1 MPETPDVAA
10 VLRELPPGMTLTLK
24 WWARDGVVQADVPA
38 PTKTGL
44 VRRGLAEW
52 APGDD
57 LCPRLTDL
65 GIQIRDWLL
74 AETPDPTTERT
85 DKP

>member
-1 MPETPDVAA
+1 MIRALA
-10 VLRELPPGMTLTLK
+10 
-24 WWARDGVVQADVPA
+24 WWAPDGTVHCDVLA
-38 PTKTGL
+38 PTKTAL

-52 APGDD
+52 VPGDD

-65 GIQIRDWLL
+65 GVEMRAALL

-85 DKP
+85 DTDA